1 VVFCAAIKLKG
12 VLMKKLPVSL
22 ALAALFVAPLAMAK
36 TVDVVASFTVLA
48 DIVKQVGG
56 DHVRVKSLVGPD
68 GDPHTFEPTPQ
79 DSQALAKA
87 DLVFV
92 SGLGL
97 EGWMDRLVSASGYR
111 GQPVVASTGITTR
124 SMEEEGKTITD
135 PHAWNSM
142 QNGVIYA
149 TNVMNALVKADPDDA
164 AQIRQRGENYIQQ
177 LQALDRWA
185 KTAFDRVPAERRKVL
200 TSHDAFGYFG
210 QRYGITFLAPGGFS
224 TEAEASASEVGSL
237 ITQLKQQHIQR
248 YFIENQTDPRLVKQI
263 ASATGAQPGGEL
275 YPEALSPAAGPAPTY
290 EAAFKH
296 NVKAMLKS
304 MQ

>member
-1 VVFCAAIKLKG
+1 
-12 VLMKKLPVSL
+12 MKKLPVSL
-22 ALAALFVAPLAMAK
+22 AIGALLISPLSMAN
-36 TVDVVASFTVLA
+36 TVNAVASFTVLA

-56 DHVRVKSLVGPD
+56 EHVQVKSLVGPD

-87 DLVFV
+87 DVVFV

-97 EGWMDRLVSASGYR
+97 EGWMDRLVSASGYK
-111 GQPVVASTGITTR
+111 GQPVVASRGVSTR
-124 SMEEEGKTITD
+124 SMEEEGKTVTD

-142 QNGVIYA
+142 RNGVIYA
-149 TNVMNALVKADPDDA
+149 TNVMNALIKADPQDGDA
-164 AQIRQRGENYIQQ
+164 IRRSGERYIQQ
-177 LQALDRWA
+177 LQAQDRWA
-185 KTAFDRVPAERRKVL
+185 ETTFAAIPVAKRKVL

-210 QRYGITFLAPGGFS
+210 QRYGVAFLAPVGFS
-224 TEAEASASEVGSL
+224 TEAEASASTVGGL
-237 ITQLKQQHIQR
+237 IKQLQAEHIHS

-275 YPEALSPAAGPAPTY
+275 YPEALSQPSGPAPTY
-290 EAAFKH
+290 IAAFRH
-296 NVKAMLKS
+296 NVEAMAHS